1 VSEPRIV
8 DAGPVQSDARLAPL
22 PATAPRSGGNAFS
35 RAFGRTVFALGG
47 WRTSGA
53 WPDLKKVVIIVA
65 PHSSAWDAIWGI
77 AAKVGLGLGIVFIGK
92 KEAFWGPI
100 GWILRRVG
108 GHPVD
113 RSAPGGIVEQ
123 VVGEMHRAER
133 MWFVL
138 APEGTRRAV
147 EHWKPGFW
155 RIAKA
160 AGVPVFCIGF
170 DYPTRRIVLGEL
182 VELSDDIE
190 ADMTRIR
197 ALFKHYRGKNRNA

>member
-1 VSEPRIV
+1 MNAPRV
-8 DAGPVQSDARLAPL
+8 ADAGPVQPERLAPL
-22 PATAPRSGGNAFS
+22 PPNAPRSGGNALTRVLA
-35 RAFGRTVFALGG
+35 RAVFTLGG
-47 WRTSGA
+47 WRTQGA
-53 WPDLKKVVIIVA
+53 WPDLPRVVVIVA
-65 PHSSAWDAIWGI
+65 PHSSAWDAIWGL

-92 KEAFWGPI
+92 KEAFWGPV
-100 GWILRRVG
+100 GWILRKVG
-108 GHPVD
+108 GMPID
-113 RSAPGGIVEQ
+113 RSAPGGIVDQ
-123 VVGEMHRAER
+123 VANEMRRAER

-182 VELSDDIE
+182 VELSDDLE
-190 ADMTRIR
+190 ADMQRIR
-197 ALFKHYRGKNRNA
+197 ALFKNYRGKNRNA

>member
-1 VSEPRIV
+1 MSAPRIV
-8 DAGPVQSDARLAPL
+8 DAGPVQRAHRLVPL
-22 PATAPRSGGNAFS
+22 PASAPRSGNALS
-35 RAFGRTVFALGG
+35 RAFGRCLYALGG
-47 WRTSGA
+47 WRMSGQ
-53 WPDLKKVVIIVA
+53 WPDLDKVVIIAA
-65 PHSSAWDAIWGI
+65 PHSSAWDAIWGL

-108 GHPVD
+108 GMPVD
-113 RSAPGGIVEQ
+113 RSAPGGIVDQ
-123 VVGEMHRAER
+123 VAAEMRRAQR

-160 AGVPVFCIGF
+160 AGVPVFCVGF
-170 DYPTRRIVLGEL
+170 DYPSKRIVLGEL
-182 VELSDDIE
+182 VELSDDMD
-190 ADMTRIR
+190 ADMRRIR
-197 ALFKHYRGKNRNA
+197 AKFKDYRGKNRNA